1 MPGFSSAFH
10 PLACT
15 LGRWDT
21 VASGAVPGDF
31 CVPGLQKM
39 ERAPGSNLLK
49 YRMESESKKVV
60 LSIISSVGNGVKSAI
75 PTLGPYSTK
84 TMWKCSKVRSQDVY
98 EGCVPYPGSRHE

>member
-1 MPGFSSAFH
+1 MPAFSSAFH

-60 LSIISSVGNGVKSAI
+60 LSIISS
-75 PTLGPYSTK
+75 LGQWWQECYSHTGALLYK
-84 TMWKCSKVRSQDVY
+84 DNVEVQ
-98 EGCVPYPGSRHE
+98 